1 MCWRMRPS
9 GREIM
14 EALPF
19 PSDNDPEK
27 TRATAIRCALAE
39 VSLAGD
45 FAQFG
50 GEGCFAGWSADTRRG
65 SAMPFPTL

>member
-1 MCWRMRPS
+1 MRPS

-50 GEGCFAGWSADTRRG
+50 VYRGRTARMIRFADCKQCKD
-65 SAMPFPTL
+65 